1 MTSAAR
7 SATPG
12 VARAYAPTVREI
24 VAREKGERM
33 ESIGV
38 LLGGIASVFEG
49 MASTPLTT
57 LASIGVA
64 GLTLV
69 VLNEFAKR

>member
-1 MTSAAR
+1 
-7 SATPG
+7 
-12 VARAYAPTVREI
+12 
-24 VAREKGERM
+24 M

-38 LLGGIASVFEG
+38 LLAGVASVFEA

-57 LASIGVA
+57 LAAIGVA

>member
-1 MTSAAR
+1 
-7 SATPG
+7 
-12 VARAYAPTVREI
+12 VPTACEI
-24 VAREKGERM
+24 VAREKGEGM

-38 LLGGIASVFEG
+38 LLGGVASVFEG

-57 LASIGVA
+57 LASVGVA

>member
-1 MTSAAR
+1 M
-7 SATPG
+7 
-12 VARAYAPTVREI
+12 PTVGGI

-38 LLGGIASVFEG
+38 LLGGVASVFEG

>member
-1 MTSAAR
+1 
-7 SATPG
+7 
-12 VARAYAPTVREI
+12 
-24 VAREKGERM
+24 M

-38 LLGGIASVFEG
+38 LLGGVASVFKG

-64 GLTLV
+64 ALTLV

>member
-1 MTSAAR
+1 
-7 SATPG
+7 
-12 VARAYAPTVREI
+12 VEYAPTARAI

-38 LLGGIASVFEG
+38 VLGGIASVFEG

-64 GLTLV
+64 GLTLL

>member
-1 MTSAAR
+1 
-7 SATPG
+7 
-12 VARAYAPTVREI
+12 
-24 VAREKGERM
+24 M

-38 LLGGIASVFEG
+38 VLGGIASVFEG

-64 GLTLV
+64 GLTLL

>member
-1 MTSAAR
+1 LDS
-7 SATPG
+7 
-12 VARAYAPTVREI
+12 VR
-24 VAREKGERM
+24 
-33 ESIGV
+33 V
-38 LLGGIASVFEG
+38 LLEGLVSVFEG